1 MAGKLDGKVALVTG
15 ASSGIGEAT
24 ALALAAEGAK
34 IAIAARRVEKLEA
47 LAKQISA
54 QSKQAL
60 VITADVTDDAQIQEM
75 VQKTQ
80 AQFGRLD
87 ILINNAGLMLVGPVE
102 GSDVKDWQRMV
113 DIDLMGLMKTT
124 HAALPVMK
132 AQGGGH
138 IVNIA
143 SIAGRI
149 PIPNYAV
156 YNAVKFG
163 VVAFSEALRKEVIK
177 EKIRITVIEPGAV
190 ATELT
195 SQISNPE
202 VREQVEAFYKSV
214 TPLEKEDIAAAI
226 AYAVTQPDHV
236 SVNEILIRPT
246 NQEV

>member
-1 MAGKLDGKVALVTG
+1 VSDKLDGKVALVTG

-34 IAIAARRVEKLEA
+34 VAIAARRVEKLEE
-47 LAKQISA
+47 LAKQISG
-54 QSKQAL
+54 QGGQAL
-60 VITADVTDDAQIQEM
+60 VISADVTEDAQIQEM
-75 VQKTQ
+75 LEKTRS
-80 AQFGRLD
+80 QFGRLD

-102 GSDVKDWQRMV
+102 DTDTKDWQRMI

-124 HAALPVMK
+124 QAALPVMK
-132 AQGGGH
+132 EQGGGH

-163 VVAFSEALRKEVIK
+163 VVAFSEALRKEVVK
-177 EKIRITVIEPGAV
+177 EKIRITVVEPGAV

-195 SQISNPE
+195 SQIFNPE

-226 AYAVTQPDHV
+226 VYAVTQPARV

-246 NQEV
+246 DQEI